1 MGVSVLGGSDSV
13 RAILAT
19 TDYAAWW
26 TAVLTL
32 RALESDRFEGAPAP
46 SAFPR
51 LYGGQVAAQ
60 CLLAAA
66 MTVPAEREPR
76 SVQVTYLRGGDAARP
91 VRYEVEQVRESRTLS
106 TRLVRAAQGDRL
118 LATATASFHRAPPP
132 HAPYALEHD
141 ALEHDAA
148 GGDQAAAEHDASGGE
163 HAAGG
168 DNAAGDNA
176 ARLRPPPPPGA
187 LPSRAALLG
196 ATFGERIPAAA
207 AAVWPV
213 DVRYVDRA
221 PWDASGPASPR
232 NRQWLRTAA
241 ELSDVPAAHAVAL
254 TFATDYPM
262 FEPVLFPHAL
272 RWDEVISGTAVYGA
286 SLDHA
291 LWFHRPVRFDEW
303 LLLDQVSPVA
313 AAGRGMSRAEVRSPT
328 AGLIATVVQ
337 EIALI
342 DPR

>member
-1 MGVSVLGGSDSV
+1 MSVLGGSDSV
-13 RAILAT
+13 LAIPAT
-19 TDYAAWW
+19 TDYAGWW

-32 RALESDRFEGAPAP
+32 RALGSDRFEGAPAP

-76 SVQVTYLRGGDAARP
+76 SVQVTYLRGGDVARP

-132 HAPYALEHD
+132 DAPYALEHD
-141 ALEHDAA
+141 AAEPDSSGGDLA
-148 GGDQAAAEHDASGGE
+148 GGH
-163 HAAGG
+163 HAAG
-168 DNAAGDNA
+168 DHP

-196 ATFGERIPAAA
+196 ATFGERIPTTA